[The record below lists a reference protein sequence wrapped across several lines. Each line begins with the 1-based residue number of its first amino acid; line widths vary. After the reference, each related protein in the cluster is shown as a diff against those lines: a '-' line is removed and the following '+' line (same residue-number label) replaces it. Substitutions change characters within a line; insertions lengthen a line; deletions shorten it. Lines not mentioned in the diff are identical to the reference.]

1 MIVMISGKQGSG
13 KSSASDGLA
22 KILEERS
29 ILNRV
34 KRYRFADPLY
44 KMHDAVRK
52 ILQEIGVTSYDFNN
66 TDGNLLQMIGTDWGR
81 NTVSK
86 DMWIKAAQNKYE
98 TFVSV
103 SSKLSTNYFIIDD
116 LRMKNEFEA
125 FNALRIRLECPEEVR
140 KLRARKWRTNTTHQ
154 SETDLDDWVDK
165 FDLVVNTEA
174 LSAEETLET
183 IFNFVID
190 PDVYRDKF
198 GVNKILAG
206 EAGM

>member
-86 DMWIKAAQNKYE
+86 DMWIKAAQNRYE

-165 FDLVVNTEA
+165 FDLIVNTEA

>member
-1 MIVMISGKQGSG
+1 MIVMISGAQGSG
-13 KSSASDGLA
+13 KSTASDGLA
-22 KILEERS
+22 KFLEEKS

-34 KRYRFADPLY
+34 KQYRFAEPLY
-44 KMHDAVRK
+44 RMHDAVRK
-52 ILQEIGVTSYDFNN
+52 VLKDIGVTDYDFDS
-66 TDGNLLQMIGTDWGR
+66 TDGSLLQIIGTDWGR
-81 NTVSK
+81 NTVDK
-86 DMWIKAAQNKYE
+86 NMWIKAAQAKYE

-154 SETDLDDWVDK
+154 SEVDLNDWVDK

-174 LSAEETLET
+174 LSVEETLET
-183 IFNFVID
+183 IVNFVTD
-190 PDVYRDKF
+190 LEVYRDKF
-198 GVNKILAG
+198 GIDKILAG